1 MEKTKA
7 ETREKATTKTRI
19 IGWILRF
26 IKGIFIGSGFI
37 LPGVSGGLFAA
48 VFGIYE
54 RLIRFIANITQDFIK
69 NVIYFLPVG
78 LGGLFGTFLLSIAM
92 SYLLGNFEV
101 QILWFFIGYIVGT
114 LPALWKQAG
123 MKGRGGK
130 HVVIMFISAALGFVI
145 LNLTTGMSG
154 GMVPQTFATW
164 IMAGGIIG
172 LGVVIP
178 GLSPSNFLVC
188 MGMFKPMTDGIK
200 SLDLAIIIPL
210 GLGSILVVLA
220 LSKVMNYIFSKAY
233 TGLFHIILG
242 VVLTSII
249 MIVPTNFNYLSAE
262 TFLLVAIL
270 TIGIVLG
277 YWMSSLEERYK
288 PIEA

>member
-1 MEKTKA
+1 MENTEAVKAEKVRKKTK
-7 ETREKATTKTRI
+7 I
-19 IGWILRF
+19 IDWILRF

-54 RLIRFIANITQDFIK
+54 RLIRFISNITHDFAK

-92 SYLLGNFEV
+92 SYLLANFEV

-123 MKGRGGK
+123 IKGRRGK
-130 HVVIMFISAALGFVI
+130 HVVIMLVSSALGFVV
-145 LNLTTGMSG
+145 LNITTGMSG
-154 GMVPQTFATW
+154 AAVPQNLATW

-178 GLSPSNFLVC
+178 GLSPSNFLVY

-200 SLDLAIIIPL
+200 SLDLSIIIPL
-210 GLGSILVVLA
+210 GLGSIFIVLA
-220 LSKVMNYIFSKAY
+220 LSKIMNYIFSKAY
-233 TGLFHIILG
+233 TGLFHVILG
-242 VVLTSII
+242 VVLTSIV
-249 MIVPTNFNYLSAE
+249 MIVPTNFNYLSTG
-262 TFLLVAIL
+262 TFLLLAIL
-270 TIGIVLG
+270 TVGVLLG
-277 YWMSSLEERYK
+277 YWMSSLEERYRLR
-288 PIEA
+288 ET